1 MTHQCCLGEEIPVTD
16 VECERTAAGVK
27 DAAVCLTFTV
37 PEAGAMVGLTRNA
50 AYAAAKRGEI
60 PTMSFG
66 RQLRVPKATWLR
78 MLEQQPK

>member
-1 MTHQCCLGEEIPVTD
+1 MTEA
-16 VECERTAAGVK
+16 ECERTASGAK
-27 DAAVCLTFTV
+27 RATVCLTFTV

-66 RQLRVPKATWLR
+66 KQLRVPKAAWLR
-78 MLEQQPK
+78 MLEQT